1 MNKNEKFVITINRE
15 LGSGGRTI
23 GEILAHKLG
32 VPFYDKALIKALEE
46 KYNLTAEEIEKMRG
60 REIRWWEGFKRIAG
74 IGIRTTQYINTYPAY
89 APAWHIWGKFFVE
102 GNVNAT
108 YADVT
113 EDNWANGMYNQIDAS
128 GCDGTYTAVTKD
140 TIKIDEPIPFI
151 LTTTH
156 SADVAYERVL
166 DYAGASRFRDS
177 HDALMVSDTHDRT
190 ATYRGRGN
198 SPGFINSQDDA
209 GGWPTLAQT
218 AAKNDTDGDG
228 MPDEWETA
236 NGLNPNDAS
245 DGNIT
250 GADGYTN
257 LEVYLNALV
266 AEITQLQ
273 NEGGETWSGQQTTGI
288 HPIVC
293 RDSVATNYWY
303 NLQGCR
309 IINPSKGVYIQNG
322 KKIVIR

>member
-1 MNKNEKFVITINRE
+1 MRNNVIYNWSGEGCYGGEGMNVNIVNNYYKPGPGTTKR
-15 LGSGGRTI
+15 S
-23 GEILAHKLG
+23 
-32 VPFYDKALIKALEE
+32 D
-46 KYNLTAEEIEKMRG
+46 
-60 REIRWWEGFKRIAG
+60 RIAS
-74 IGIRTTQYINTYPAY
+74 IGIRTSEYTKHDTSSPNDWDKM
-89 APAWHIWGKFFVE
+89 WHVWGKFYVD
-102 GNVNAT
+102 GNVNT
-108 YADVT
+108 KHSNVT
-113 EDNWANGMYNQIDAS
+113 NDNWTYGIYNQITNSKVDNTFDDKVRDS
-128 GCDGTYTAVTKD
+128 MRLSMPINY
-140 TIKIDEPIPFI
+140 EPV
-151 LTTTH
+151 TTH
-156 SADVAYERVL
+156 TAEKAYEQVL
-166 DYAGASRFRDS
+166 KYAGASLHR
-177 HDALMVSDTHDRT
+177 DALDDIMVSDTRDGV
-190 ATYRGRGN
+190 ATYTGSGN
-198 SPGFINSQDDA
+198 DKGFINSQDDA

-218 AAKNDTDGDG
+218 AAKDDTDGDG